1 MSDTPPRLLFACFC
15 AAWCRTCDDYVQVMD
30 SLKARYTAQADFVW
44 VDIEDQAEVLD
55 QVDVD
60 NFPTVLIS
68 DTTQVYFWGTLLPHA
83 ATASQLIERVL
94 SGDIRPHDSVDIA
107 QLDGRLRAT
116 LDSTHPSERPHER

>member
-1 MSDTPPRLLFACFC
+1 
-15 AAWCRTCDDYVQVMD
+15 MD

-44 VDIEDQAEVLD
+44 VDIEDQAQLLD

-116 LDSTHPSERPHER
+116 LDATHPSERPHER